1 VVPGLAVECVM
12 VHHLKSLP
20 GSLPRMRPGVHI
32 DLVELEL
39 LVAVSE
45 TGSLG
50 RAGSRLGMSQPA
62 VSMRMKGL
70 ESVLGVKVL
79 MRDSS
84 GTKVTPA
91 GAAIVTAAREVLD
104 ATSRLVALSEHFR
117 LESASRL
124 HIAASF
130 TVAEH
135 LAPMWIEALLG
146 WNPEASLSLDVV
158 NSSRVLSL
166 VQHLVADLGFVEG
179 PSVELP
185 GVESMP
191 VMTDSLVVVVAP
203 SHPYA
208 SLDHPFTGEDLAA
221 TEMIVREQG
230 SGTRDVLE
238 EALTPFGG
246 VRTRLEFGSSAAI
259 LAAAR
264 RGEGPAVVSQLV
276 AWSDLIS
283 GALKLV
289 PTTGIDL
296 GRTIRAVWS
305 ESAELSELAKKF
317 LAVAVD
323 FGENQR
329 GHADRLHP

>member
-1 VVPGLAVECVM
+1 MMNLPVSLA
-12 VHHLKSLP
+12 H
-20 GSLPRMRPGVHI
+20 MRPGLHI

-70 ESVLGVKVL
+70 ESALGVKVL

-91 GAAIVTAAREVLD
+91 GAAIVTAAREVLG

-117 LESASRL
+117 QESALRL

-135 LAPMWIEALLG
+135 LAPMWIEALLRL
-146 WNPEASLSLDVV
+146 NPEASLSLDVV
-158 NSSRVLSL
+158 NSSQVLAC
-166 VQHLVADLGFVEG
+166 VQDLVADLGFVEG
-179 PSVELP
+179 PQVEVP
-185 GVESMP
+185 GVASES
-191 VMTDSLVVVVAP
+191 VMTDTLVVVVAA
-203 SHPYA
+203 SHPWA
-208 SLDHPFTGEDLAA
+208 EIAEPLSGEQLSG
-221 TEMIVREQG
+221 TELIVRERG

-238 EALTPFGG
+238 QALAPFGG

-264 RGEGPAVVSQLV
+264 REDGAAVVSQLV
-276 AWSDLIS
+276 AWSDLAS
-283 GALKLV
+283 GTLKAV
-289 PTTGIDL
+289 PTRGIDL
-296 GRTIRAVWS
+296 GRTIRAVWN
-305 ESAELSELAKKF
+305 ESTDLSELAKKF
-317 LAVAVD
+317 LAVATDYGASNDEAQV
-323 FGENQR
+323 GNI
-329 GHADRLHP
+329 